1 MRNRLLIFVLI
12 LSAAILG
19 VTGCDLLGERGSDDL
34 ITETREVSNYN
45 SIALSGSGDVV
56 VAQGGSESLTVET
69 DDNLMEHVETE
80 VRNGTL
86 HLGFETDE
94 NSRGFSPTR
103 LIFTVGVDD
112 LKGLSVSGSGS
123 IESDII
129 ETDSLDATISG
140 SGEIQIGDLIA
151 NEVTGKISGSGK
163 IDLAGVIAIQDVTVG
178 GSGNYRAG
186 DLQSE
191 SAEVSVSGSGNATVW
206 ATETLDASISG
217 SGSIDY
223 YGNPS
228 VNQSTSGSGNVNN
241 RGDK

>member
-1 MRNRLLIFVLI
+1 MRKRKFVFVLL
-12 LSAAILG
+12 LSAAIFG
-19 VTGCDLLGERGSDDL
+19 ITACDLIGERGSGDL
-34 ITETREVSNYN
+34 VTETREVSNYD
-45 SIALSGSGDVV
+45 SIALEGSGDVIV
-56 VAQGGSESLTVET
+56 TQGGGESLIVET
-69 DDNLMEHVETE
+69 DDNLMEQVETE

-86 HLGFETDE
+86 YLGFETDIDD
-94 NSRGFSPTR
+94 RGFSPTR

-112 LKGLSVSGSGS
+112 LKGLSVSGSGN
-123 IESDII
+123 IESDMI
-129 ETDSLDATISG
+129 ETDSLEATISG
-140 SGEIQIGDLIA
+140 SGEILIGEVAADD
-151 NEVTGKISGSGK
+151 VTGKISGSGK
-163 IDLAGVIAIQDVTVG
+163 IDLAGVTATQDVTVG

-228 VNQSTSGSGNVNN
+228 VNQSTSGSGDVNN